1 LLENNKTNYESSDEE
16 EMEKQEKYHRLVD
29 GGKMHP
35 QTVKIVNEMN
45 NQKFIF
51 SGFNILIYA

>member
-35 QTVKIVNEMN
+35 
-45 NQKFIF
+45 
-51 SGFNILIYA
+51 

>member
-1 LLENNKTNYESSDEE
+1 
-16 EMEKQEKYHRLVD
+16 MEKQEKYHRLVD